1 MQLHRF
7 PPYMGNSWIK
17 LRGVDDAV
25 CTTECSWLIV
35 LPRFYNFVD
44 DFFWGCVAQTH
55 LEPRRYRRDHVP
67 GLVTFFMF

>member
-1 MQLHRF
+1 MQCAQQNVHGSLSCLHTLKRKV
-7 PPYMGNSWIK
+7 Y
-17 LRGVDDAV
+17 
-25 CTTECSWLIV
+25 
-35 LPRFYNFVD
+35 RFYNFVD